1 MLSGKSVV
9 LGVTGGIAAYKAAEV
24 VSRLKKL
31 GAEVDVIMTK
41 NATQFVTPLTFE
53 TLSARPVTTDTFLR
67 EGSWEVEHV
76 ALAKKADLML
86 VAPATANL
94 LAKLAHGLAD
104 DMLTTTLLATKAP
117 VLLAP
122 AMNTVMWEA
131 RATQENLKTLLDRG
145 VHTIGPDSGLLACG
159 DVGAGRMSEP
169 KEIVEAVVALLL
181 PEADMAGLHVLVT
194 AGPTRERLDPV
205 RYLTNDSSG
214 KMGYALAEA
223 ARDRGAAVTLVSGP
237 VNLPQPQG
245 VEIVPVETTRDLYE
259 VMLRLCG
266 AQDLIAQAAAPA
278 DYRFAAP
285 SGEKMKKQEGK
296 PLTLEMIE
304 NPDVAKAVGER
315 KRTGQV
321 LIGFAAE
328 THDLLANARKKLQS
342 KGLDLVVANDVTQ
355 EGAGFSVDTNI
366 ATLVGKG
373 GEQSLPKLTKRALAD
388 RIWDEAL
395 AIRRVL

>member
-31 GAEVDVIMTK
+31 GAAVDVIMTK
-41 NATQFVTPLTFE
+41 NAIQFVAPLTFE
-53 TLSARPVTTDTFLR
+53 TLSQRPVTVDTFLR
-67 EGSWEVEHV
+67 EGSWEVEHI
-76 ALAKKADLML
+76 ALAKKADLLL

-94 LAKLAHGLAD
+94 LAKFAHGLAD
-104 DMLTTTLLATKAP
+104 DMLTTTLLATQAP

-131 RATQENLKTLLDRG
+131 QVTQENLGTLRGRG
-145 VHTIGPDSGLLACG
+145 VHTVGPGSGLLACG

-169 KEIVEAVVALLL
+169 QEIVEAAMALLL
-181 PEADMAGLHVLVT
+181 PKADMKGMRVLVT

-237 VNLPQPQG
+237 VALTPPAG
-245 VEIVPVETTRDLYE
+245 VELVRVETTRDLYE
-259 VMLRLCG
+259 TMLRLCG
-266 AQDLIAQAAAPA
+266 EQDFIAQAAAPA
-278 DYRFAAP
+278 DYRFAEP
-285 SGEKMKKQEGK
+285 SARKLKKQEGK
-296 PLTLEMIE
+296 PLSLEMVE
-304 NPDVAKAVGER
+304 SPDVAKAVGER
-315 KRTGQV
+315 RQKGQV

-328 THDLLANARKKLQS
+328 TEDLLENARRKLHS
-342 KGLDLVVANDVTQ
+342 KGLDLIVANDVTQ
-355 EGAGFSVDTNI
+355 EGAGFGVDTNI
-366 ATLVGKG
+366 ASLIGQG
-373 GEQSLPKLTKRALAD
+373 REISLPKLSKRELAQ
-388 RIWDEAL
+388 RVWDEAL
-395 AIRRVL
+395 AIKGEE